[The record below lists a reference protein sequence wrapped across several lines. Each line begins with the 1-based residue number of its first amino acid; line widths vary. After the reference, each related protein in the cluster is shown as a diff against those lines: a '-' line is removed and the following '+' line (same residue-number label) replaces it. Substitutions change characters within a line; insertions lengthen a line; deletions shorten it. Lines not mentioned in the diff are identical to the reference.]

1 MLKLFITR
9 HGETEWNVQKRMQG
23 WKNSNLTERGVAN
36 AKALGES
43 LKEIEFNRV
52 YCSPLDRTRHTTEL
66 ILNGRDI
73 EVVYDE
79 NLREIHLGEVEGLN
93 QQEANAIYPDFN
105 IHFWEKPHLYKAK
118 SGEDFYQVRERVI
131 NTLNRIITENP
142 SGNVLIVTHGVI
154 LKTIHSYFKN
164 LSMERLWDPPFIY
177 DTSLTI
183 VEIENGKYNIVVE
196 GDISHIM
203 EIE

>member
-1 MLKLFITR
+1 MLKLYITR
-9 HGETEWNVQKRMQG
+9 HGETEWNIQKRMQG
-23 WKNSNLTERGVAN
+23 WKNSNLTERGIAN

-43 LKEIEFNRV
+43 LKETEFNRV
-52 YCSPLDRTRHTTEL
+52 YCSPLDRTKHTTEL

-73 EVVYDE
+73 EVVYEE

-93 QQEANAIYPDFN
+93 QQEANAVHSDFS

-118 SGEDFYQVRERVI
+118 SGEDFYQVRERVVK
-131 NTLNRIITENP
+131 TLDKIIAENP
-142 SGNVLIVTHGVI
+142 TGNVLIVTHGVI

-164 LSMERLWDPPFIY
+164 LPMERLWDPPFIY

-183 VEIENGKYNIVVE
+183 VQIEDGKCNIVVE
-196 GDISHIM
+196 GDISHIR

>member
-1 MLKLFITR
+1 MLKLYITR
-9 HGETEWNVQKRMQG
+9 HGETEWNIQKRMQG

-66 ILNGRDI
+66 ILNGRNI
-73 EVVYDE
+73 EVVYEE

-93 QQEANAIYPDFN
+93 QQEANEVYSDFS
-105 IHFWEKPHLYKAK
+105 IHFWEKPHLYRAR

-131 NTLNRIITENP
+131 KTLHKIIAENP

-164 LSMERLWDPPFIY
+164 LPMDRLWDPPFIY

-183 VEIENGKYNIVVE
+183 VEIENGMNNIVVE
-196 GDISHIM
+196 GDISHIR

>member
-52 YCSPLDRTRHTTEL
+52 YCSPLNRTRHTTEL

-73 EVVYDE
+73 EVVYEE

-93 QQEANAIYPDFN
+93 QQEANAIYSDFS

-183 VEIENGKYNIVVE
+183 VEIENGRYNIVVE

>member
-1 MLKLFITR
+1 MLKLYITR
-9 HGETEWNVQKRMQG
+9 HGETEWNIQKRMQG

-43 LKEIEFNRV
+43 LKEVKFKRV
-52 YCSPLDRTRHTTEL
+52 YCSPLDRTKHTTEL

-73 EVVYDE
+73 EVVYEE

-93 QQEANAIYPDFN
+93 QQEANAVYPDFS

-131 NTLNRIITENP
+131 KTLDKIIAENP
-142 SGNVLIVTHGVI
+142 KGNVLIVTHGVI

-164 LSMERLWDPPFIY
+164 LPMEKLWDPPFIY

-183 VEIENGKYNIVVE
+183 VEIENGNYNIAVE
-196 GDISHIM
+196 GDISHIR

>member
-73 EVVYDE
+73 EVVYEE

-93 QQEANAIYPDFN
+93 QQEANAIYSDFS

-131 NTLNRIITENP
+131 NTLIRIITENP